1 MTSNHEAERRRRPS
15 VKGAILVLVVVI
27 AVVLTAWTLV
37 TVSTASQIPRSA
49 FVTLP
54 TTPVSKKGE
63 SAKFVSISSITQK
76 GVADGVT
83 GYLKTISGQPIVG
96 AKVYVQYYYQDAY
109 RTQVATTD
117 PNGHFD
123 IHFPLNWTGSLPV
136 TFTYFGDDQ
145 HQGLTLLSSVSG
157 ESL

>member
-1 MTSNHEAERRRRPS
+1 MTSNHEAGRRRRPNVRS
-15 VKGAILVLVVVI
+15 IIVLLVVVI
-27 AVVLTAWTLV
+27 AVALTAWALV
-37 TVSTASQIPRSA
+37 TVSTVSQIPRSA

-54 TTPVSKKGE
+54 TTPLSKTGE
-63 SAKFVSISSITQK
+63 SVKFVSISSITQK

-83 GYLKTISGQPIVG
+83 GYLETFSGQPIVG

-117 PNGHFD
+117 QNGHFD
-123 IHFPLNWTGSLPV
+123 IYFPLNWTGSLPV

-145 HQGLTLLSSVSG
+145 HQGLTLLSSLPG